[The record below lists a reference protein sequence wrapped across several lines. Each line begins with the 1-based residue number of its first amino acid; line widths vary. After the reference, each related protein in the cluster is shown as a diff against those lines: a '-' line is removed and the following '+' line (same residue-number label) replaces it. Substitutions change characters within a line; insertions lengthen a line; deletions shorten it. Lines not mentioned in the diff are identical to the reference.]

1 MTHPIRRLVRAATL
15 VLPRPIV
22 GRPSAAP
29 RLMRVA
35 VWAWVRVMPRRP
47 ASIWSTSEERTIA
60 RAMREEKA
68 R

>member
-35 VWAWVRVMPRRP
+35 VWAWVRVMPPRP
-47 ASIWSTSEERTIA
+47 ASIWSTSDRVAIA
-60 RAMREEKA
+60 REMRREG
-68 R
+68 